1 LLSQPAPQVAV
12 VKLNLR
18 QWREFHLAAAD
29 APLLADLV
37 RAEQGQAP
45 RPADDPGLLEAL
57 RAAEAGQR
65 RSLLAGH
72 VREQFAQV
80 MRLDHAALDPL
91 VPFGSLGLDSL
102 MGLEIRN
109 RLERSLG
116 LMLSA
121 ALVWTYPTLTALTAF
136 LAEALDLP
144 AGTGAAPSPVEVQP
158 RPELTEARAALAE
171 LSEEEAERM
180 LLQELDK
187 LTDRNHEATP

>member
-1 LLSQPAPQVAV
+1 
-12 VKLNLR
+12 
-18 QWREFHLAAAD
+18 
-29 APLLADLV
+29 
-37 RAEQGQAP
+37 
-45 RPADDPGLLEAL
+45 
-57 RAAEAGQR
+57 
-65 RSLLAGH
+65 
-72 VREQFAQV
+72 
-80 MRLDHAALDPL
+80 
-91 VPFGSLGLDSL
+91 

-116 LMLSA
+116 LTLSA

-158 RPELTEARAALAE
+158 RPELTEAGAAVAE

-187 LTDRNHEATP
+187 LADRNHEATP